1 MSILPIRPPRGPFD
15 SVFDEGDYWPDEIK
29 RPNSLANLIV
39 GLGGMFHQPPM
50 QLGINFH
57 PPRPRQD
64 SWFNNWNIGISPG
77 MEELPD
83 YPKTED
89 QTTGGDIARAWHQ
102 MQKDFAHQTMNENF
116 PSYKPHKPQPFNAN
130 QSYDDYMNE
139 HKLVLRNLDPF
150 FLNNYQRAKPE
161 GFSLFGKEEAPVQNA
176 DAPKAPTPEPS
187 TASIPQ
193 PQEPGFFKPLDQ
205 MLKEVEERNA
215 RGEFFDESGKWV
227 KRDSGTPSIPEAPSA
242 PALPEDSPYITGK
255 VHNDISW
262 PAGTLNNRRFPS
274 PEQETERKE
283 FLNEILGVEGGYNN
297 DSLDRGGETYKGI
310 SDNFYELWLK
320 RPDVNPQEWPTKV
333 TDLTSEQRDNIYRN
347 EFYYDRNVDKVNNSD
362 VKRTIFDMNVMHGP
376 AAGQAISAKVI
387 KELLPNVDL
396 GGNNVLGPQHR
407 AAIDEIERRG
417 LLAKY
422 LEKIA
427 DERINYPRGDSAESI
442 AREKRFGRGWA
453 NRINRLRPT
462 NPNNILYID
471 PNNRWIKGE

>member
-116 PSYKPHKPQPFNAN
+116 PSYKPHKPQPFNVP

-161 GFSLFGKEEAPVQNA
+161 AFSLFGKEEAQDQA
-176 DAPKAPTPEPS
+176 APTPEPS

-227 KRDSGTPSIPEAPSA
+227 KREAKDST
-242 PALPEDSPYITGK
+242 LPKDSPYMVG
-255 VHNDISW
+255 DIAGRVSNELPPKTRDGYQPTPQAEVDFLNSLRVTKSEEGGFSNRPRIKD
-262 PAGTLNNRRFPS
+262 PAGPTMSGVTQDTYDNWRKKNGLGNN
-274 PEQETERKE
+274 K
-283 FLNEILGVEGGYNN
+283 
-297 DSLDRGGETYKGI
+297 D
-310 SDNFYELWLK
+310 
-320 RPDVNPQEWPTKV
+320 WP
-333 TDLTSEQRDNIYRN
+333 
-347 EFYYDRNVDKVNNSD
+347 SD
-362 VKRTIFDMNVMHGP
+362 VSKLSNKQVETFYREEIYYGNKLDQIRDPKIRHAMFDALTHSSHKGT
-376 AAGQAISAKVI
+376 ASFTEKAIKQV
-387 KELLPNVDL
+387 LPDVDL
-396 GGNNVLGPQHR
+396 GASGVMGSRYRDAMN
-407 AAIDEIERRG
+407 EITAQGKTNE
-417 LLAKY
+417 Y
-422 LEKIA
+422 LEKLA
-427 DERINYPRGDSAESI
+427 DERWSYLKKQSDLKGQPLHLSNPGW
-442 AREKRFGRGWA
+442 FGRVT
-453 NRINRLRPT
+453 RLRPN
-462 NPNNILYID
+462 NPFNVYDFGLQLWEKNN
-471 PNNRWIKGE
+471 